1 MTAKQIVLFLAGDRD
16 SILKIAGCRH
26 AVWLGLL
33 FVLSA
38 GFAREYDGEDLLHEP
53 WHLLIPLVASLVTSF
68 LLFAHVWSWSGSRS
82 SRELG
87 FLRGYRSFLGLYWMT
102 APLAWLYAIP
112 VERFHSAADA
122 TRLNLALLGLVSVW
136 RVILMMR
143 IVSVLFERRFR
154 VVIFPVMLFADTV
167 AIILLFLTPL
177 PIISLMGG
185 IRLTESEQLLQN
197 TAFMIGFWGG
207 MSWLIWLLGTAVT
220 LGRPEKDWQPKSLI
234 QTDLPVS
241 RLTWGL
247 AVAALVVWLPILP
260 YTQPEQQLR
269 RTVEQD
275 LRNGRIRQAIAT
287 MSAHEPSDFPP
298 HWDPPPRI
306 GYGEHE
312 PDLFD
317 LELLEALVAEETK
330 PWVRA
335 AFIEKMEFQWKRDFT
350 RVGPIWVDLD
360 NDELDRLLTV
370 LEKLPKDTRAIIAPR
385 SQLQELVDISSRT
398 ELQKER
404 IRRLIGKPNPK
415 VGPPADLPPY

>member
-154 VVIFPVMLFADTV
+154 HAIFPVILFADTV
-167 AIILLFLTPL
+167 AIVLLFFTPL
-177 PIISLMGG
+177 PVISLMGG
-185 IRLTESEQLLQN
+185 IRLTESDLLIRN
-197 TAFMIGFWGG
+197 TAYMIGFCGVL
-207 MSWLIWLLGTAVT
+207 SWLIWLAVTAVSF
-220 LGRPEKDWQPKSLI
+220 GH
-234 QTDLPVS
+234 PVS
-241 RLTWGL
+241 VNRKPITNKLFKIDCLGHRLTILAQIQLFPYPVSYRGQVTGL
-247 AVAALVVWLPILP
+247 PSQPIANLFPAVNREPVP
-260 YTQPEQQLR
+260 R
-269 RTVEQD
+269 HQD
-275 LRNGRIRQAIAT
+275 LDIQLHQSSQRRFQNRTIT
-287 MSAHEPSDFPP
+287 V
-298 HWDPPPRI
+298 
-306 GYGEHE
+306 
-312 PDLFD
+312 PDRGHD
-317 LELLEALVAEETK
+317 SV
-330 PWVRA
+330 
-335 AFIEKMEFQWKRDFT
+335 
-350 RVGPIWVDLD
+350 
-360 NDELDRLLTV
+360 ND
-370 LEKLPKDTRAIIAPR
+370 
-385 SQLQELVDISSRT
+385 
-398 ELQKER
+398 
-404 IRRLIGKPNPK
+404 
-415 VGPPADLPPY
+415 